1 MRLYSWTF
9 RTERYLKGDVSA
21 FLELPKQG
29 PHALL
34 WTSQWKLN
42 VFSLHC
48 KCVSPSP
55 IPISFAAKGKTNL
68 MPTERLA
75 IWIQTTMLAM
85 LSCRSAF
92 TTSISSPALPEHPQE
107 SNGISPMSRESP
119 CPFAKDSLFALH
131 WWTVKVK
138 IHVFYQ
144 WQSTDPIKASV
155 LPSWLPLALILG
167 VSFEVPN

>member
-1 MRLYSWTF
+1 MSLYSWTF

-34 WTSQWKLN
+34 WTSRWKLN

-119 CPFAKDSLFALH
+119 CPSAKDSVRIALVNGLGENQCLLPMTINRPH
-131 WWTVKVK
+131 
-138 IHVFYQ
+138 
-144 WQSTDPIKASV
+144 QSC
-155 LPSWLPLALILG
+155 LPLALILD